1 MSRPNLEILVNR
13 DAERVLLGQVLQEP
27 AILLKTLADFDSRWM
42 GDPSHAMLLDTLR
55 DMLRRGHPVDLVTLP
70 QELQR
75 RGIAEQVG
83 GLRYVLE
90 LPDQAPTTVNPDHY
104 AEVIRVA
111 FARRTIRERAERLA
125 LRALSLTPEE
135 LRDAVIDESR
145 VMLAAG
151 EHSGE
156 AEDYAD
162 VVEAVMVAAEDQAC
176 AAQAGERVE
185 APVVSTGWAA
195 LDRAMGGGLR
205 RGQLTVIAGRP
216 GMGKTAILLE
226 LARSLALDA
235 VGESKA
241 GERPERVLILSLE
254 MTAHELAQRS
264 ISREARS
271 VTHQQIARGEIRD
284 WNDAAQAADTAAALP
299 IRVWHRPRPTVG
311 QIVGR
316 IYAEAARARLRAVLI
331 DYAQL
336 IRMIGRGERRD
347 LELSDA
353 VATIRSTCA
362 EVGACAVLLSQFGR
376 SIERNAGVP
385 TMSALKESGGLE
397 EHAHTILGL
406 DRPGLRGEPMSEQVL
421 HVHGLKCRAGS
432 PFVLVGRFEGARM
445 QVEIEGPRQPRDEP
459 WRPEERRNPHQKAR
473 AGGDN
478 IPF

>member
-1 MSRPNLEILVNR
+1 MQPRSLDLLVNR
-13 DAERVLLGQVLQEP
+13 EAERALLGQVLLDP
-27 AILLKTLADFDSRWM
+27 TILLRVMSDFDSRWFA
-42 GDPSHAMLLDTLR
+42 DPAHGRLVETLR
-55 DMLRRGHPVDLVTLP
+55 DMQRRGHPIDLVTLP
-70 QELQR
+70 QELER
-75 RGIAEQVG
+75 RSISAQVG
-83 GLRYVLE
+83 GLEYVLT
-90 LPDQAPTTVNPDHY
+90 LPDVVSGTANASHY
-104 AEVIRVA
+104 AESVRVC

-125 LRALSLTPEE
+125 QRAAALSPED
-135 LRDAVIDESR
+135 LRDAVIDETR

-151 EHSGE
+151 ESSGE
-156 AEDYAD
+156 AEDYSS
-162 VVEAVMVAAEDQAC
+162 VVDAVMSAAEDQAR
-176 AAQAGERVE
+176 AGLAGERIE
-185 APVVSTGWAA
+185 APVVSTGWLA

-216 GMGKTAILLE
+216 GMGKTAVLLE

-235 VGESKA
+235 IGESKA

-254 MTAHELAQRS
+254 MTGHELAQRS

-271 VTHQQIARGEIRD
+271 VTHQQIARGEVRD
-284 WNDAAQAADTAAALP
+284 WDDASAAAEAAALLP

-316 IYAEAARARLRAVLI
+316 IYAEAARGRLRAVLV

-336 IRMIGRGERRD
+336 IRMTGRGERRD

-353 VATIRSTCA
+353 IATIRSTCA

-406 DRPGLRGEPMSEQVL
+406 DRPGLRGEPMSEEVL
-421 HVHGLKCRAGS
+421 HVHGLKCRAAS
-432 PFVLVGRFEGARM
+432 PFVLIGRFDGARM
-445 QVEIEGPRQPRDEP
+445 RVEVDGAMQPRDEP
-459 WRPEERRNPHQKAR
+459 WRAEERRNPHAKTRTA
-473 AGGDN
+473 DDH
-478 IPF
+478 F